1 MKFKNI
7 LLPLIALM
15 FISVEAE
22 TLVDQDNAECKSLDF
37 NNEERSFSKNFTG
50 SFNGKKLNYKA
61 LSLIHI

>member
-22 TLVDQDNAECKSLDF
+22 SLDDQDGAECKSSDF
-37 NNEERSFSKNFTG
+37 GNEERSFSKDFTG
-50 SFNGKKLNYKA
+50 TFNGKKT
-61 LSLIHI
+61 